1 MKITGLRI
9 KNFRTFQDS
18 GLIPIHSMTVMIG
31 ENGSGKTSVID
42 ALSFLL
48 GSGGKPQESD
58 LFNKENTKIEIEAI
72 FTAPNQELE
81 RFAVNDSITLKYEY
95 DVASGVGIYSIKTL
109 LYVDDR
115 FNTYESLN
123 ANDLKDLLVY
133 IGLLPLRTKEQNLD
147 VIRSYL
153 EGGALEKQEGYKRI
167 KLSDISNFLPI
178 LQIYSSSDYKN
189 PESIIG
195 KTLSVAYRSHFYQ
208 KDEFGGE
215 VLKPDFSQIR
225 SAIEND
231 LNQKISNDLLGRLKS
246 YIDVD
251 FIGGDFTIDFSK
263 GFSLNSV
270 ILKSSDPR
278 LNEKSINNL
287 GDGHNKKIA
296 LAIMEWDADV
306 TSGVEGRQIIKA
318 YDEPDANLDF
328 LAQRNIFNVI
338 NSGTEQ
344 NESVA
349 AVICTHSLAL
359 IDRAPAEC
367 INQISRVDN
376 SSVVSY
382 LKSNEDADIEEYLK
396 QVAEVGGM
404 RNSNIFYERAFFV
417 VEGESEENILPILYR
432 TYTGRSMA
440 DDGIRLINLQ
450 TNGQWSNA
458 LKFLNANRKDNTVML
473 LDSDTQSSTCC
484 VTKNKLR
491 EIGFGD
497 DFLSNNC
504 FFIGNKEF
512 EDVYPD
518 PYLVRM
524 ANQYFPKLSGDS
536 WCESDFQAIRDTE
549 KFSAELKGLISRE
562 GGHSIGKPEIAL
574 RIGECFTKEDIS
586 NRPALCGVFD
596 RIGNIVNR

>member
-31 ENGSGKTSVID
+31 ENGSGKTSIID

-48 GSGGKPQESD
+48 GSGGKPQESN
-58 LFNKENTKIEIEAI
+58 LFNKENTKIEIEGI
-72 FTAPNQELE
+72 FTDPNQELE
-81 RFAVNDSITLKYEY
+81 QFAVNDSITLKYEY
-95 DVASGVGIYSIKTL
+95 DVASGVGIYSIKML

-123 ANDLKDLLVY
+123 VNDLKGLLAD
-133 IGLLPLRTKEQNLD
+133 IGLSPLRTKEQNLD
-147 VIRSYL
+147 VMRSYL
-153 EGGALEKQEGYKRI
+153 EGGALEKQEGYKQI

-231 LNQKISNDLLGRLKS
+231 LNQKISNDLLERLKS

-338 NSGTEQ
+338 NSGTEK
-344 NESVA
+344 NENVA
-349 AVICTHSLAL
+349 VVICTHSLAL

-396 QVAEVGGM
+396 KVAEVGGM

-458 LKFLNANRKDNTVML
+458 LKFLNVNRKDNTVML
-473 LDSDTQSSTCC
+473 LDSDTQGSTCC
-484 VTKNKLR
+484 VTREKLR
-491 EIGFGD
+491 EIGFD
-497 DFLSNNC
+497 EDFLSDNC

-524 ANQYFPKLSGDS
+524 AN
-536 WCESDFQAIRDTE
+536 
-549 KFSAELKGLISRE
+549 
-562 GGHSIGKPEIAL
+562 
-574 RIGECFTKEDIS
+574 
-586 NRPALCGVFD
+586 
-596 RIGNIVNR
+596 

>member
-31 ENGSGKTSVID
+31 ENGSGKTSIID

-48 GSGGKPQESD
+48 GSGGKPQESN
-58 LFNKENTKIEIEAI
+58 LFNKENTKIEIEGI
-72 FTAPNQELE
+72 FTDPNQELE
-81 RFAVNDSITLKYEY
+81 QFAVNDSITLKYEY
-95 DVASGVGIYSIKTL
+95 DVASGVGIYSIKML

-123 ANDLKDLLVY
+123 VNDLKGLLVD
-133 IGLLPLRTKEQNLD
+133 IGLSPLRTKEQNLD
-147 VIRSYL
+147 VMRSYL
-153 EGGALEKQEGYKRI
+153 EGGALEKQEGYKQI

-195 KTLSVAYRSHFYQ
+195 KTLSVAYRSHFYEI
-208 KDEFGGE
+208 DDSGVE
-215 VLKPDFSQIR
+215 VLKGDFSQIK
-225 SAIEND
+225 STIEAD
-231 LNQKISNDLLGRLKS
+231 LNQKISNSLLGKLKS
-246 YIDVD
+246 YIDINAVS
-251 FIGGDFTIDFSK
+251 GDFEIDFSK
-263 GFSLNSV
+263 GFSLNNI
-270 ILKSSDPR
+270 ILKSTDSR
-278 LNEKSINNL
+278 LNDRSINNL

-296 LAIMEWDADV
+296 LAIMEWDAEV
-306 TSGVEGRQIIKA
+306 TGSTEGRQIIKA

-328 LAQRNIFNVI
+328 SAQRNIFNVI
-338 NSGTEQ
+338 NSSVEQ
-344 NESVA
+344 NENVA
-349 AVICTHSLAL
+349 AIICTHSLML
-359 IDRAPAEC
+359 IDRAPAGC
-367 INQISRVDN
+367 INQINRVND
-376 SSVVSY
+376 SSIVSY
-382 LKSNEDADIEEYLK
+382 LSSNDDAGIEEYLK
-396 QVAEVGGM
+396 KVAEVGGL
-404 RNSNIFYERAFFV
+404 RNSNIFYEKAFFV

-440 DDGIRLINLQ
+440 DDGIRLINMQ

-473 LDSDTQSSTCC
+473 LDSDTQSSPCC

-536 WCESDFQAIRDTE
+536 WCEADFQVIRGAE

-562 GGHSIGKPEIAL
+562 GGRSIGKPEIAL
-574 RIGECFTKEDIS
+574 RMGDYFTKEDIS
-586 NRPALCGVFD
+586 NMLALCGVFNKL
-596 RIGNIVNR
+596 GNIVDR